1 MLSRSGPHLQPE
13 GTNPAIWMH
22 ARHHWE
28 IRLLQI
34 ILCTRLHT
42 RTFIKEMPLRSTDAQ
57 GGMFPRRTRPGRDVP
72 QTLGPWSSISRLRA
86 PTPEEEKRP
95 QALGP
100 WPSSMKPFP
109 TIHGQRKTPN
119 VTPSISMRGTHPFRA
134 RVSRVWPYAG
144 SSVNFPSLGCLKRD
158 PPPPSTRLLGGAMAL
173 RKSVVVRV
181 GNRPRPK

>member
-1 MLSRSGPHLQPE
+1 MDACTALLGDSLAADNSLHEAAHTDLHQRE
-13 GTNPAIWMH
+13 A
-22 ARHHWE
+22 AREH
-28 IRLLQI
+28 
-34 ILCTRLHT
+34 
-42 RTFIKEMPLRSTDAQ
+42 P
-57 GGMFPRRTRPGRDVP
+57 RPGRDVP
-72 QTLGPWSSISRLRA
+72 RALGPWSSISRLRA
-86 PTPEEEKRP
+86 PTPEEGKRP
-95 QALGP
+95 QACGP
-100 WPSSMKPFP
+100 WPSSMKPFL

-144 SSVNFPSLGCLKRD
+144 SSVSFPSLGCLKRD